1 MCLILYCYATPL
13 NVKKRSA
20 SRSHEM
26 YEMINKGKCDELH
39 IQKKN
44 WMKCFIHCFSSVY
57 RVHHTFISPT
67 QSLKNNSKIFIKG
80 TTLNKDI
87 ASLYQ

>member
-1 MCLILYCYATPL
+1 MFYTWTKKKRMCLILYCYATPL

-26 YEMINKGKCDELH
+26 YEMINKGKCDELY

-44 WMKCFIHCFSSVY
+44 
-57 RVHHTFISPT
+57 
-67 QSLKNNSKIFIKG
+67 
-80 TTLNKDI
+80 
-87 ASLYQ
+87 